1 MPVPPESLEVGKCY
15 LINTHQVWRIIR
27 LMPDGRIQYE
37 QRAADHIPKSW
48 QPGML
53 TALTAEM
60 LIEREVPC
68 DWTPE
73 MDEASR

>member
-1 MPVPPESLEVGKCY
+1 MSFPPEKLEVGKCY
-15 LINTHQVWRIIR
+15 LINTHRVWRIIR
-27 LMPDGRIQYE
+27 IMPDGRVQYE
-37 QRAADHIPKSW
+37 YHAASSTAPSW
-48 QPGML
+48 HPGML

-73 MDEASR
+73 MDE

>member
-1 MPVPPESLEVGKCY
+1 MGVPPESLEVGKCY
-15 LINTHQVWRIIR
+15 VINTYRVWRIIR
-27 LMPDGRIQYE
+27 VMPDGGVQYE
-37 QRAADHIPKSW
+37 QRAANHIATSW

-60 LIEREVPC
+60 LIERVVPC

-73 MDEASR
+73 MDK